1 MHIKKSHSMESYSDF
16 KRLLSTLRHFM
27 KHVTHTL
34 CAPSHPLYALLAHY
48 GLFILFMSLIRG
60 GNMDMYTPLQTQ
72 ELEGSLTKYHLDCS
86 VKSMKSSKC
95 LVNLKAGPKK
105 SDFG

>member
-1 MHIKKSHSMESYSDF
+1 
-16 KRLLSTLRHFM
+16 
-27 KHVTHTL
+27 
-34 CAPSHPLYALLAHY
+34 
-48 GLFILFMSLIRG
+48 
-60 GNMDMYTPLQTQ
+60 MDMHTPLQTQ

-95 LVNLKAGPKK
+95 LMDLKAGPKK